1 MFKMFKYIFMLI
13 IILLLAISF
22 DQIMMRSSITLPGAR
37 AGQQFYVD
45 FRTRLVHLLSPAT
58 DSAKDSIG
66 KVIETTTR
74 QALQPSTPTQ
84 RYIYVDRHGV
94 LQFADSLQ
102 DVPAEFRKEAQP
114 LAD

>member
-1 MFKMFKYIFMLI
+1 MFKLFKYIFMLI
-13 IILLLAISF
+13 VVLLLAISF
-22 DQIMMRSSITLPGAR
+22 DQLMMRSSINVPGAR

-58 DSAKDSIG
+58 NITKDSIEEM
-66 KVIETTTR
+66 IETTTH
-74 QALQPSTPTQ
+74 QTTPPSAPTQ
-84 RYIYVDRHGV
+84 RYLYVDRQGV

-102 DVPAEFRKEAQP
+102 GVPAEFRKEAQP